1 MSSYKN
7 SCELLY
13 FCFIIKNICS
23 QLPIRRMLIR
33 KLFKFENAHIVRNC
47 TSDRCKRSIH
57 GHSYKV
63 ELLLKANRLDHG
75 QMVYDFGLLKGV
87 IKDLFDSFDHA
98 ICFGKM
104 MTRIYC
110 SVQKFS
116 ARWIALPVSPS
127 AEQFSRVFF
136 FLAQQVLN
144 STVTQNGEGDV
155 EVYSVI
161 VHETDTGYAQS
172 FQEDIEN
179 KQMGLLQL
187 EHIEFSEQVQ
197 QEWADPTMYER
208 LKQGLK
214 FENHGV
220 ELQVKL

>member
-1 MSSYKN
+1 MPS
-7 SCELLY
+7 
-13 FCFIIKNICS
+13 
-23 QLPIRRMLIR
+23 
-33 KLFKFENAHIVRNC
+33 V
-47 TSDRCKRSIH
+47 
-57 GHSYKV
+57 
-63 ELLLKANRLDHG
+63 
-75 QMVYDFGLLKGV
+75 
-87 IKDLFDSFDHA
+87 
-98 ICFGKM
+98 FGKM